1 MGIKPKNVI
10 EDPSLNKSKSE
21 SGSNDE
27 RNDGSKKSKSPK
39 KQTSLKNFEEDSL
52 SNNDTNISTLKDTI
66 YTNFKEK
73 LEMLLDFLL
82 QTGIDFENPDSNP
95 ILLLEKL
102 KKVTDN
108 KERNA
113 LVNQI
118 VGFIDNSI
126 KVKKNE

>member
-1 MGIKPKNVI
+1 
-10 EDPSLNKSKSE
+10 L
-21 SGSNDE
+21 
-27 RNDGSKKSKSPK
+27 KSPK
-39 KQTSLKNFEEDSL
+39 KQTSNKNFEEDST
-52 SNNDTNISTLKDTI
+52 SNNVTNISTLEDTI

-73 LEMLLDFLL
+73 LEMLLDFLR

-126 KVKKNE
+126 KVERNEWN